1 MPNSEWVYLEL
12 RETILRGDY
21 EPGTRLIEVQVA
33 EQLGVSRTPVRE
45 AFKRLLT
52 EELISR
58 DPLGGL
64 VVHAVTPH
72 EVEEAY
78 FVRGGL
84 DGLAARL
91 AATRISP
98 DELTRLQLIYDT
110 MVAAVREGRTDEAA
124 VANVAF
130 HDTIYDIAG
139 NRRLSDT
146 ARGLR
151 DFVRRFSA
159 EAFVTVPGRADE
171 VLAEHAQILEALHA
185 NDPDAAEA
193 AARAHVTQ
201 SRHHLTE
208 LRVSTELL
216 SSLRV

>member
-1 MPNSEWVYLEL
+1 M
-12 RETILRGDY
+12 
-21 EPGTRLIEVQVA
+21 
-33 EQLGVSRTPVRE
+33 RE

-78 FVRGGL
+78 YVRGGL

-91 AATRISP
+91 AASRISP
-98 DELTRLQLIYDT
+98 DELTRLQMIYDT
-110 MVAAVREGRTDEAA
+110 MAEAIGKGRIEDAAI
-124 VANVAF
+124 ANVAF
-130 HDTIYDIAG
+130 HDTIYDVAG

-171 VLAEHAQILEALHA
+171 VLGEHSQILAALRA

-193 AARAHVTQ
+193 AARRHVMQ
-201 SRHHLTE
+201 SRLHLTE

-216 SSLRV
+216 SSLQM